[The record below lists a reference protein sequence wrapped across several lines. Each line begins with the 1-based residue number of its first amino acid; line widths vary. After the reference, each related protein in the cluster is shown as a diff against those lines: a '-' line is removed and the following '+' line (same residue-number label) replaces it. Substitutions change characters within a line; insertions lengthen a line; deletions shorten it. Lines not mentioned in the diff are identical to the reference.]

1 LGQGNLVD
9 SSHFVRLAGFC
20 HGLQYFHSFSLPQPV
35 GAPGSTLHN
44 PFIFVAVN
52 AMTDQPRL
60 LVLDDE
66 AELRALL
73 QRYLTQQGF
82 DVRTVADAAQLDR
95 LLARERFDAL
105 VLDLMLPG
113 ENGLSVC
120 QRLRANGETLPIL
133 MLTARGEAVDRII
146 GLEMGADDYL
156 PKPFEP
162 RELAARLRALLRR
175 QELARRSAS
184 VTGAGRI
191 QFGPFELDL
200 ANCSLLRDGQ
210 PQELT
215 SGEFALLKVLASH
228 PGRALGRERLRD
240 LAFGSD
246 GRSASERSIDVQV
259 MRLRRVIEPDP
270 SVPRYIRTVWGA
282 GYVFVGDVAPES
294 EPA

>member
-1 LGQGNLVD
+1 
-9 SSHFVRLAGFC
+9 
-20 HGLQYFHSFSLPQPV
+20 
-35 GAPGSTLHN
+35 
-44 PFIFVAVN
+44 
-52 AMTDQPRL
+52 MTDQPRL

-66 AELRALL
+66 VELRALL

-294 EPA
+294 EAA